1 MIRCFGVQD
10 TLMDADLTNPKI
22 VRLICKFHF
31 LEKVLLT
38 RVAYHEPIRLGEL
51 FSGLFIVAGIAFV
64 MIGVQTL
71 KIVRANPAT
80 VLKSE

>member
-1 MIRCFGVQD
+1 
-10 TLMDADLTNPKI
+10 LA
-22 VRLICKFHF
+22 
-31 LEKVLLT
+31 
-38 RVAYHEPIRLGEL
+38 RVAYPEPIRLGEL

-80 VLKSE
+80 VLKNE